1 MIKYPRNDQELR
13 DWAIA
18 EQIKHLEA
26 AKQESIMFR
35 LDGGVV
41 AKARPRMNT
50 KTETVYM
57 PQDYMDWKKEAAK
70 SLKLLKKQYPQ
81 YHFPLVQ
88 ANIMY
93 IFDGKHHRKQD
104 GDNAGGSCADALVD
118 AGILTGDHF
127 MVVPEQCMFLSHN
140 EKRSPSTLIVLY

>member
-1 MIKYPRNDQELR
+1 MTDQELR

-35 LDGGVV
+35 LDGAIV

-50 KTETVYM
+50 KTGMVYM
-57 PQDYMDWKKEAAK
+57 PQNYSEWKDEAAR
-70 SLKLLKKQYPQ
+70 LLTAIKRKYPQ
-81 YHFPLVQ
+81 YTFPLVQ

-93 IFDGKHHRKQD
+93 IFDGKHNRKQD
-104 GDNAGGSCADALVD
+104 GDNTGGSCADALVD

-127 MVVPEQCMFLSHN
+127 MVIPEQCMFLNHN
-140 EKRSPSTLIVLY
+140 AKRSPSTLIVLY

>member
-1 MIKYPRNDQELR
+1 MTDKELR

-35 LDGGVV
+35 LDGAIV

-50 KTETVYM
+50 KTGNVYM
-57 PQDYMDWKKEAAK
+57 PQNYSEWKDEAAR
-70 SLKLLKKQYPQ
+70 LLNDIKRLYSH
-81 YHFPLVQ
+81 YTFPLLQ

-93 IFDGKHHRKQD
+93 IFDGKHNRKQD
-104 GDNAGGSCADALVD
+104 GDNTGGSCADALVD

-127 MVVPEQCMFLSHN
+127 MVVPEQCMFLNHN
-140 EKRSPSTLIVLY
+140 AKRSPSTLIVLY